1 MQKQQQIILGVII
14 ISVVISAA
22 IAGTTAYLLARR
34 TVSTSKFTAGTLDLD
49 VADGVNKLQPF
60 VIANMGTDANIGGTK
75 TWTVKNTGSLPGR
88 LLLRL
93 QNVVNTEGT
102 CNDQEKLI
110 EPACEANTEGELG
123 AVINLKIDVDNT
135 IDVVSSTLATTNQT
149 KIGTDWMALTPIIT
163 INANESKTIT
173 AHWAAGENAYGNEV
187 QDDSVSFDMDFRLVQ
202 QITGPAPS
210 NL

>member
-1 MQKQQQIILGVII
+1 MQKQQQIILSVII
-14 ISVVISAA
+14 VSVVLSAA

-34 TVSTSKFTAGTLDLD
+34 TVSTSKFTTGTLDLD
-49 VADGVNKLQPF
+49 VKSGEVKLQPF
-60 VIANMGTDANIGGTK
+60 VIANMGENANISGTK
-75 TWTVKNTGSLPGR
+75 TWTVTNTGSLPGR

-102 CNDQEKLI
+102 CNDQEKI
-110 EPACEANTEGELG
+110 AEAGCALDTEGELG
-123 AVINLKIDVDNT
+123 AVINLKIDVDSAV
-135 IDVVSSTLATTNQT
+135 DVVSSTLATTNQT
-149 KIGTDWMALTPIIT
+149 KIGTDWMALTPII